1 MRFVASL
8 KPALYR
14 SLYSTLVRFDWSL
27 RSLACF
33 DEQRVRFIDCDALM
47 LVLVSEDSIV
57 DIVTGDMLVVRVTS
71 ITMLA
76 SFSFLLFSC
85 QGLLI

>member
-1 MRFVASL
+1 VRFV
-8 KPALYR
+8 
-14 SLYSTLVRFDWSL
+14 
-27 RSLACF
+27 
-33 DEQRVRFIDCDALM
+33 DCDALM

-57 DIVTGDMLVVRVTS
+57 DIVTGDMLVVLELSPVIS

-76 SFSFLLFSC
+76 SFSFLLSSC